1 MLLVGAL
8 FHLTVIVGEKIVHV
22 YNVHYWLSRLAYGK
36 QSIYLCVNSPPTI
49 VYDIERISA
58 RTDFGFALNLTGGS
72 RFCYDFSF

>member
-8 FHLTVIVGEKIVHV
+8 FHLTVIVSEKIVHV
-22 YNVHYWLSRLAYGK
+22 YNVHYWLSGLAYGK

-49 VYDIERISA
+49 VYDIEPMSA

-72 RFCYDFSF
+72 RFGCDFPF